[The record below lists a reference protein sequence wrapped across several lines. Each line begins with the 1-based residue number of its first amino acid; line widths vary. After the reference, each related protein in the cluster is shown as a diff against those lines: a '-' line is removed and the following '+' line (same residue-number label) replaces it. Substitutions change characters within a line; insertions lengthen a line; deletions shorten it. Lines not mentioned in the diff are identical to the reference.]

1 MHHIVSWNSATP
13 GMLVSQRKSSIS
25 YQPPLGHRISVY
37 PTAHFVASDWSK
49 RTHQHLK
56 TLHPGRACSNRKTPG
71 ICIHIVIHSDLMKTW
86 CDFWS
91 LIHRIY
97 VKLSPTKYIYI
108 IIYIYIKYTHLFF
121 SMGIM
126 MIHMQPIYAKRSP
139 PSVLFPLCRLS
150 NNDPAHL
157 LHGFMVPTIIDII
170 KLQHVWTP
178 H

>member
-108 IIYIYIKYTHLFF
+108 YNYIYIHKIYTPFF
-121 SMGIM
+121 LDGYHDDS
-126 MIHMQPIYAKRSP
+126 YATNLCQKITTKCPLSSLQVVQQRSC
-139 PSVLFPLCRLS
+139 PSFTRVHGA
-150 NNDPAHL
+150 NDNRYH
-157 LHGFMVPTIIDII
+157 
-170 KLQHVWTP
+170 
-178 H
+178 